1 MVSGNA
7 RTTERILPD
16 DEESHPVSQT
26 IDYGEGELSEVE
38 VGPSK
43 GKVEPIGDPMS
54 LYFAECGQ
62 TPLLSAEEERGLG
75 SRVEEGEYVAE
86 LEREWLAEY
95 GIRPA
100 ATDLLLALVERF
112 CQSRELFEALCDY
125 LGLASD
131 ESVADKVSESDLR
144 CAIDGHVDEHLLD
157 AMAQTTGEGEAPT
170 LQALIQLS
178 LDSRLIPWHILG
190 SAGQTSSMAEF
201 EEAVRSPDFWNELKE
216 HRPEI
221 ASHFQRRRDNARQ
234 AADHLVRANLRLV
247 LSIAKKY
254 VHRGVPLSDIVQE
267 GNIGL
272 MRAAHKFDHRRGYK
286 FSTYAHWWI
295 RQAVVR
301 AIADQA
307 RTVRLPVHVIDGMR
321 SLAQASSRLSQ
332 ESGQEPTSEELAS
345 EMGVPFENVEWL
357 LKAGSSKPISLE
369 LPVGEIGNR
378 LGDTIEDEST
388 PGPEEMAA
396 GVLLKEQLSTALDSL
411 SPRERRVIEMRFG
424 LDSQS
429 GRTLGE
435 IGAELGL
442 TKERIRQI
450 EGEALRKLRHPS
462 RSRKLIDYL

>member
-1 MVSGNA
+1 MISANA
-7 RTTERILPD
+7 GSIDRILPD
-16 DEESHPVSQT
+16 DEESLPVSQD
-26 IDYGEGELSEVE
+26 IDYAEELSDVE
-38 VGPSK
+38 VGPPK
-43 GKVEPIGDPMS
+43 GEVEPIGDPMS

-62 TPLLSAEEERGLG
+62 TPLLNAEEERALG
-75 SRVEEGEYVAE
+75 SRVHEGEYVAE

-125 LGLASD
+125 LRLASD
-131 ESVADKVSESDLR
+131 ESVADQVSESDLR
-144 CAIDGHVDEHLLD
+144 RAIDGNIDEHLLD

-201 EEAVRSPDFWNELKE
+201 EEAVRSPGFWDKLKE
-216 HRPEI
+216 HRPKI
-221 ASHFQRRRDNARQ
+221 TSHFQRIRDNARQ

-247 LSIAKKY
+247 LSIARKY
-254 VHRGVPLSDIVQE
+254 VHRDVPLSDLVQE

-272 MRAAHKFDHRRGYK
+272 MRAVQKFDHRRGYK

-295 RQAVVR
+295 RQAIVR
-301 AIADQA
+301 AISDQA

-321 SLAQASSRLSQ
+321 NLAQASNKLSQ
-332 ESGQEPTSEELAS
+332 ESGQEPTSEEIAS

-357 LKAGSSKPISLE
+357 LKAGSREPISLQS
-369 LPVGEIGNR
+369 PVGETGNR

-396 GVLLKEQLSTALDSL
+396 GVLLREQLSTALDSL
-411 SPRERRVIEMRFG
+411 TPRERRVIEMRFG

>member
-16 DEESHPVSQT
+16 DEESHPVSQD

-43 GKVEPIGDPMS
+43 GEVEPIGDPMN

-62 TPLLSAEEERGLG
+62 TPLLSAEEERALG

-86 LEREWLAEY
+86 LEREWAAQY

-112 CQSRELFEALCDY
+112 CQSRGLFDALCGY
-125 LGLASD
+125 LRLPSD
-131 ESVADKVSESDLR
+131 ESMADKVSESDLR
-144 CAIDGHVDEHLLD
+144 RAIDGNIDEHLLD

-178 LDSRLIPWHILG
+178 LDSRLILWHILG
-190 SAGQTSSMAEF
+190 SAGQRSSMAEF
-201 EEAVRSPDFWNELKE
+201 EEAVRSPVFWDKLKD

-221 ASHFQRRRDNARQ
+221 TSHFQRIRDNAQQ

-254 VHRGVPLSDIVQE
+254 VHRGVPLSDLVQE

-332 ESGQEPTSEELAS
+332 ESGQEPTNEELAT

-357 LKAGSSKPISLE
+357 LKASVGEPISLE
-369 LPVGEIGNR
+369 SAIGEDGRR
-378 LGDTIEDEST
+378 LGDVIQDESV
-388 PGPEEMAA
+388 PEPEEVAA
-396 GVLLKEQLSTALDSL
+396 TVLLREQLSTALESL

-424 LDSQS
+424 LDNGSSQ
-429 GRTLGE
+429 TLGE
-435 IGAELGL
+435 VGTALGL

-450 EGEALRKLRHPS
+450 QGEALRKLRHPS
-462 RSRKLIDYL
+462 HSRKLIDYL

>member
-1 MVSGNA
+1 MISVNA
-7 RTTERILPD
+7 GSIDRILPE

-26 IDYGEGELSEVE
+26 IDYEEELSEVE

-43 GKVEPIGDPMS
+43 GEVEFIGDPMS

-62 TPLLSAEEERGLG
+62 TPLLSAEEERALG

-112 CQSRELFEALCDY
+112 CQSRGLFEALCDY

-144 CAIDGHVDEHLLD
+144 RAIDGHVDEHLLD

-178 LDSRLIPWHILG
+178 LDCRLIPWHILG
-190 SAGQTSSMAEF
+190 SAGQASSMAEF
-201 EEAVRSPDFWNELKE
+201 EEAVRSPDFWDKLKD

-221 ASHFQRRRDNARQ
+221 ASHFQRIRENARQ

-247 LSIAKKY
+247 LSITKKY
-254 VHRGVPLSDIVQE
+254 VHRGVPLSDLVQE

-272 MRAAHKFDHRRGYK
+272 MRAVQKFDHRRGYK

-295 RQAVVR
+295 RQAIVR

-321 SLAQASSRLSQ
+321 SLAQASNRLSQ
-332 ESGQEPTSEELAS
+332 ESGQEPTSEELAT

-357 LKAGSSKPISLE
+357 LKAGSSQPISLE
-369 LPVGEIGNR
+369 LPVGETGNR
-378 LGDTIEDEST
+378 LGDTIEDESA

-396 GVLLKEQLSTALDSL
+396 GVLLREQLSTALDSL

-429 GRTLGE
+429 GRTLRE